1 MQFLGKLNEIEVKEA
16 ARFVRPKGYS
26 ARMAVSY
33 IRLVVYAVIV
43 LGILYASLVQHAHI
57 PPAVVAARVG
67 ILLLLGGFSFYRY
80 RKGSKEAVANLD
92 ASLPDT
98 LELSAEGVKLEGPN
112 GAQGFQ
118 PWGSYAGFREGE
130 HVLLLQRKEKGLY
143 NVVPTSALGTAGR
156 EVLRGMVS
164 NYLPEVKK

>member
-26 ARMAVSY
+26 SRMAISY
-33 IRLVVYAVIV
+33 IRLVVYAAIVI
-43 LGILYASLVQHAHI
+43 GILYASLVQHAHI
-57 PPAVVAARVG
+57 PPVVIASRIG

-80 RKGSKEAVANLD
+80 RKGSRDAVASLD

-112 GAQGFQ
+112 GSQGFQ
-118 PWGSYAGFREGE
+118 PWGSYSGFREGE

-143 NVVPTSALGTAGR
+143 NVVPTSALGAAGR

-164 NYLPEVKK
+164 SYLPEVKK

>member
-16 ARFVRPKGYS
+16 ARFVRPKGYG
-26 ARMAVSY
+26 ARMALSY
-33 IRLVVYAVIV
+33 IRLIIYAAIVVY
-43 LGILYASLVQHAHI
+43 ILYASVVQHARI
-57 PPAVVAARVG
+57 PPALIAVRVG

-80 RKGSKEAVANLD
+80 RKGSREAVANLD

-118 PWGSYAGFREGE
+118 PWGSYSGFRQGE
-130 HVLLLQRKEKGLY
+130 HVMLLQRKEKGLY
-143 NVVPTSALGTAGR
+143 SVVPTSALGTAGR

-164 NYLPEVKK
+164 TYLPEVKK